1 MLIDGNHRINLL
13 SMMNFY
19 SSKTSKENTMA
30 KNLKPEENPDLRS
43 DDYLNH

>member
-1 MLIDGNHRINLL
+1 MPIDGNHRIDLL
-13 SMMNFY
+13 PMMNFY

-30 KNLKPEENPDLRS
+30 KNLRPEENPDLRS